1 MSNQFSDRGSSVISP
16 KERTRKFNEL
26 VEQFLKRNIVPEDR
40 LEVAAV
46 LESMGW
52 NDERA
57 SETFGVENVFELAT
71 ELWEQ
76 TNRKIVTTAFN
87 GEIKTDVVK
96 TTKQLVQSF
105 LRGLIFA
112 LPMAISVASMLTL
125 KFSLWSYENLS
136 VELATCIAIGTIL
149 SFVVVGG
156 YTQAIARRGFF
167 YIYQG
172 YYNMARRV
180 TFSFIR
186 YGYLTCLAVSFLLY
200 LFNLIFNIFPTSMFG
215 YIALYFFFLNSIW
228 LSVTVMYIL
237 RKELTF
243 TGLII
248 LGIAGVYLLFEVFHT
263 DIIFAQLI
271 AILFVSIVGMGLVL
285 YYFKAAEKREEKG
298 IAPQMPRLSINLYSV
313 MPYFTYGFLYFLFL
327 FVDRVMAW
335 SANDD
340 GYMPYVIWFRG
351 EYELGLDFALL
362 ALMIPL
368 GVCEVIVN
376 KLMMDVEASYK
387 RYWGFETDKMNA
399 FFGKVY
405 NRQLWIISATSLA
418 SAFIIYFFVKWLDIY
433 YSESMGKH
441 LIVSDKTEF
450 VFVVSLIAYVILA
463 AALMNAVFLFSLSQ
477 ARQINRAL
485 VPALGINFIV
495 GFLLSRWID
504 YSYAVF
510 GVLAGCILFFLL
522 STAAVRLVLRKL
534 DYHLYEI
541 S

>member
-1 MSNQFSDRGSSVISP
+1 MNAIGINRRPNAAAS
-16 KERTRKFNEL
+16 ERAERFQLL
-26 VEQFLKRNIVPEDR
+26 VEEVLKKSMVPEDR
-40 LEVAAV
+40 LEVAAI

-52 NDERA
+52 NDIRA
-57 SETFGVENVFELAT
+57 ADTFEVEDVFELAS
-71 ELWEQ
+71 EIWEQ
-76 TNRKIVTTAFN
+76 ISRKVVTTAFT
-87 GEIKTDVVK
+87 GEVK
-96 TTKQLVQSF
+96 TSTAKLTYELIKSF

-167 YIYQG
+167 YIFQG
-172 YYNMARRV
+172 YYNMARKV

-186 YGYLTCLAVSFLLY
+186 YGYITCLAASGLLFA
-200 LFNLIFNIFPTSMFG
+200 FNLVFNIFPIDMFG

-237 RKELTF
+237 RKELIF

-248 LGIAGVYLLFEVFHT
+248 VGIGGVYILFELLEM

-271 AILFVSIVGMGLVL
+271 AILFVSIVGMGLVM
-285 YYFKAAEKREEKG
+285 YFFKAAEKKEEKG
-298 IAPQMPRLSINLYSV
+298 IAPKMPRFSITVYSV
-313 MPYFTYGFLYFLFL
+313 MPYFTYGFLYFSFL
-327 FVDRVMAW
+327 YVDRLMAW

-340 GYMPYVIWFRG
+340 AFMPYVIWFRG

-376 KLMMDVEASYK
+376 KLMLDVEASYK
-387 RYWGFETDKMNA
+387 RYWGFEAVKMNDH
-399 FFGKVY
+399 FIKVY
-405 NRQLWIISATSLA
+405 HRLLLIISSVSLG
-418 SAFIIYFFVKWLDIY
+418 SAVLIY
-433 YSESMGKH
+433 YFIQLLDQHYKESTGKE
-441 LIVSDKTEF
+441 LLATAKTEF
-450 VFVVSLIAYVILA
+450 VFVFGLVAYVILA
-463 AALMNAVFLFSLSQ
+463 VALMNAVILFSLSQ
-477 ARQINRAL
+477 AQRVNRSIL
-485 VPALGINFIV
+485 PALIINFVV
-495 GFLLSRWID
+495 GFLLSRWVD
-504 YSYAVF
+504 FTYAVF
-510 GVLAGCILFFLL
+510 GVLCGCILFLIF
-522 STAAVRLVLRKL
+522 STQSVRQVFRKL

>member
-1 MSNQFSDRGSSVISP
+1 MNAIGINRRQNAAAPNRA
-16 KERTRKFNEL
+16 ERFQNL
-26 VEQFLKRNIVPEDR
+26 VEEVLKKSMVPEDR
-40 LEVAAV
+40 LEVAAI

-52 NDERA
+52 NDDRA
-57 SETFGVENVFELAT
+57 AETFEVEDIFELAS
-71 ELWEQ
+71 EIWEQ
-76 TNRKIVTTAFN
+76 ISRKIVTTAFT
-87 GEIKTDVVK
+87 GEVK
-96 TTKQLVQSF
+96 TSTAKMTYELVKSF

-172 YYNMARRV
+172 YYNMARKV

-186 YGYLTCLAVSFLLY
+186 YGYITCLAASGLLY
-200 LFNLIFNIFPTSMFG
+200 LFNLIFNIFPIDMFG

-237 RKELTF
+237 RKELIF

-248 LGIAGVYLLFEVFHT
+248 VGIGGVYVLFVLLEM

-271 AILFVSIVGMGLVL
+271 AILFVSIVGMVMVM
-285 YYFKAAEKREEKG
+285 YFFKAAAKKEEKG
-298 IAPQMPRLSINLYSV
+298 IAPKMPRSSITVYSV
-313 MPYFTYGFLYFLFL
+313 MPYFTYGFLYFSFL
-327 FVDRVMAW
+327 YVDRIMAW
-335 SANDD
+335 SANS
-340 GYMPYVIWFRG
+340 GTYMPYVIWFRG

-376 KLMMDVEASYK
+376 KLMLDVEASYK
-387 RYWGFETDKMNA
+387 SYWGFEADRMNNH
-399 FFGKVY
+399 FQKVY
-405 NRQLWIISATSLA
+405 NRLLLIISGVSIGSALLIYLLIKTLNRTYMNSAGKALIATA
-418 SAFIIYFFVKWLDIY
+418 
-433 YSESMGKH
+433 
-441 LIVSDKTEF
+441 KTEF
-450 VFVVSLIAYVILA
+450 VFIIGLVAYVILA
-463 AALMNAVFLFSLSQ
+463 VALMNAVILFSLSQ
-477 ARQINRAL
+477 AQRVNRSIL
-485 VPALGINFIV
+485 PALSLNFIV

-504 YSYAVF
+504 FSYAVF
-510 GVLAGCILFFLL
+510 GALSGCILFLIL
-522 STAAVRLVLRKL
+522 SIQAVRQVFRKL
-534 DYHLYEI
+534 DFHLYEI